1 MSNIN
6 PFHEKIFNKQIKRIN
21 KDPRFRRNNLTDIE
35 PEIPGM
41 FVTFT
46 SFLRFVSNKLAHSK
60 FYKNVHWM
68 RIIDRCHPCE
78 INYTAVANTETADED
93 SKEFIKYIYDS
104 GLISKSP
111 EEIGEFPKAY
121 GSRKVEN
128 STQVTKT
135 KNHNNLN
142 HEQLVKQSGNV
153 SDRIS
158 GIKNYYKKYVPV
170 EVMKQVYK
178 YYYWDFE
185 LFGYGIDE
193 YYVS

>member
-1 MSNIN
+1 MI
-6 PFHEKIFNKQIKRIN
+6 KWLFNQKMRGRRRGGRRGGMRSDAVKLEPIKW
-21 KDPRFRRNNLTDIE
+21 P
-35 PEIPGM
+35 P
-41 FVTFT
+41 
-46 SFLRFVSNKLAHSK
+46 S
-60 FYKNVHWM
+60 
-68 RIIDRCHPCE
+68 
-78 INYTAVANTETADED
+78 NTETADED

-128 STQVTKT
+128 STQVTICKT
-135 KNHNNLN
+135 KDCGRNLN

-170 EVMKQVYK
+170 EVMKQVYE

-193 YYVS
+193 YYVSWPGFQRKGNFTYFFVHGYLLQYVKNKWNFATASVSF

>member
-78 INYTAVANTETADED
+78 INYTAVA
-93 SKEFIKYIYDS
+93 K
-104 GLISKSP
+104 
-111 EEIGEFPKAY
+111 
-121 GSRKVEN
+121 R
-128 STQVTKT
+128 
-135 KNHNNLN
+135 
-142 HEQLVKQSGNV
+142 
-153 SDRIS
+153 
-158 GIKNYYKKYVPV
+158 
-170 EVMKQVYK
+170 
-178 YYYWDFE
+178 
-185 LFGYGIDE
+185 
-193 YYVS
+193 

>member
-1 MSNIN
+1 M
-6 PFHEKIFNKQIKRIN
+6 
-21 KDPRFRRNNLTDIE
+21 
-35 PEIPGM
+35 
-41 FVTFT
+41 
-46 SFLRFVSNKLAHSK
+46 
-60 FYKNVHWM
+60 
-68 RIIDRCHPCE
+68 
-78 INYTAVANTETADED
+78 
-93 SKEFIKYIYDS
+93 
-104 GLISKSP
+104 ISKSP